1 MPNLETETEIET
13 EGELPAKSQMLWQG
27 LVRASILSA
36 TTHKLYRYISLADQ
50 KAMGLIIVNS
60 AIIPF
65 AMNGLDNH
73 SDFKIPAT
81 LAIITGT
88 ISIMMAIICIFP
100 KRRGGRKPIGQ
111 RNLLHFS
118 EIAMLSEDE
127 FMAEFNPV
135 YNDRGALSQAVIKDI
150 YDVSSRVLAPKFWLL
165 KASYIVFF
173 IGNLIAISTFLY
185 HIWF

>member
-1 MPNLETETEIET
+1 MPHLENVSLDEQN
-13 EGELPAKSQMLWQG
+13 KMLWQG

-65 AMNGLDNH
+65 AMNGLDSQ
-73 SDFKIPAT
+73 SDFKVSAT
-81 LAIITGT
+81 IAIITGV

-100 KRRGGRKPIGQ
+100 KRRGGTKPIGK

-118 EIAMLSEDE
+118 EIAMLSEE
-127 FMAEFNPV
+127 EYMAEFNPV
-135 YNDRGALSQAVIKDI
+135 YNDRGALGQAVIKDI
-150 YDVSSRVLAPKFWLL
+150 YDVSHRVLAPKFWLL
-165 KASYIVFF
+165 KASYLIFF
-173 IGNLIAISTFLY
+173 IGDLIAVSAFLY
-185 HIWF
+185 QIWF